1 MRILSAKARIIL
13 YCIEQREEPL
23 EIVIN
28 RLKEVAVQYM
38 PPHMI
43 FLISVTILIA
53 IDVMVIMT
61 QE

>member
-1 MRILSAKARIIL
+1 MRILSAKARIR
-13 YCIEQREEPL
+13 EQSEEPL

-28 RLKEVAVQYM
+28 RQVAVQYM

-43 FLISVTILIA
+43 FLISMTILIT
-53 IDVMVIMT
+53 IDVMASTILTMT